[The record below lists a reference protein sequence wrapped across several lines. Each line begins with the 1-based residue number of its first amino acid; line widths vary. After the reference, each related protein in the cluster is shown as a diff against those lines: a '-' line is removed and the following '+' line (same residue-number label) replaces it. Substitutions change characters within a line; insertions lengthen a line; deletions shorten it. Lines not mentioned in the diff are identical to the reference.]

1 MSAYLVAGPT
11 KTEKLPENLG
21 GREIACFSSHQIFS
35 VGERNLCSQRNKQL
49 VLPVVTTRLYL
60 RRVHYFEGSIRLNV
74 SLPRKS
80 AAASPGGGREYPHNS
95 GHSTCNLF
103 VQTLFQ
109 ISLLPFFFLSF
120 SFLNAALLYS
130 NYFPFL
136 QELLSSTPLRKFNP
150 SADIL
155 LRTRD

>member
-60 RRVHYFEGSIRLNV
+60 RRVHHFEGSIRLNV

-109 ISLLPFFFLSF
+109 ISLLLFFFSII
-120 SFLNAALLYS
+120 FLLERGPSLLEL
-130 NYFPFL
+130 FPF
-136 QELLSSTPLRKFNP
+136 SSRV
-150 SADIL
+150 AV
-155 LRTRD
+155 